1 MDIGIRIMEGHFPNY
16 FVNEVERTQTMSL
29 WLASMVDKRMG
40 TLMDTFAMVLQ
51 QWLKDS
57 VNPYIL

>member
-1 MDIGIRIMEGHFPNY
+1 MEGHFPNY